1 MTNSRKS
8 INSVGAI
15 LLAAVIAVTLLA
27 SCCQTNCCKHK
38 NPQKTKIGNLSILHL
53 NGTWHEMGVQYGELM
68 KDELKAVRDFAGVHA
83 QTASDPVLLP
93 NGLPCGVEFIDDLM
107 SGAAEG
113 AGLTLDDMAIINGV
127 EIAYLSECD
136 SDVQPYLGKCSAL
149 NLFGAKAKDGR
160 RIYGRNYD
168 WLSSFA
174 EIGLSVTYFHPSD
187 SSLEVATINYPGCFY
202 LTTGMNSA
210 GLFVELNDGSYAST
224 ASNDKCIHNAWLL
237 WNVLL
242 QTRDTQHAVDMLQ
255 SLSPKGNYLIGITD
269 SDDSAIFEWG
279 VESNYVHRAA
289 PSEGMFAFS
298 NHFLRP
304 DWKNTDD
311 AEWGG
316 LVSSVNRRQGLLNL
330 GASVP
335 DGTGDLDA
343 MKRIL
348 AVTVEEGGAKWAGTI
363 FQVIAIPELREMH
376 VHCGNSGEWISV
388 HFETTDAPR

>member
-1 MTNSRKS
+1 MIKSAKS

-15 LLAAVIAVTLLA
+15 LLAAIVTVTMLT
-27 SCCQTNCCKHK
+27 SCCCQNVCQSYK
-38 NPQKTKIGNLSILHL
+38 NPQKTKIGTLSILHL
-53 NGTWHEMGVQYGELM
+53 RGTWREMGVQYGELM
-68 KDELKAVRDFAGVHA
+68 KEELKAAREFAGVHA
-83 QTASDPVLLP
+83 TEPSDPVLLP

-107 SGAAEG
+107 SGTAEG

-127 EIAYLSECD
+127 EIAYLCECD

-149 NLFGAKAKDGR
+149 NLFGDKAKDGQ

-168 WLSSFA
+168 WLSSF
-174 EIGLSVTYFHPSD
+174 EKIGLAVTYFHPSD
-187 SSLEVATINYPGCFY
+187 SNLEVATINYPGCFY

-242 QTRDTQHAVDMLQ
+242 QSRDTQHAVNMLQ
-255 SLSPKGNYLIGITD
+255 SLSPKGNYLIGLTD
-269 SDDSAIFEWG
+269 SADSAIFEWG
-279 VESNYVHRAA
+279 VASNYVHQADD
-289 PSEGMFAFS
+289 SVGMFAFS

-304 DWKNTDD
+304 DWKNTED

-316 LVSSVNRRQGLLNL
+316 LVSSVNRRQGLLKL
-330 GASVP
+330 GEQIP
-335 DGTGDLDA
+335 NGTGDLDT

-348 AVTVEEGGAKWAGTI
+348 SVPVENGGAKWTGTI
-363 FQVIAIPELREMH
+363 FQVIAIPELKEMH
-376 VHCGNSGEWISV
+376 VHCCNSDEWIPV
-388 HFETTDAPR
+388 HFSTN